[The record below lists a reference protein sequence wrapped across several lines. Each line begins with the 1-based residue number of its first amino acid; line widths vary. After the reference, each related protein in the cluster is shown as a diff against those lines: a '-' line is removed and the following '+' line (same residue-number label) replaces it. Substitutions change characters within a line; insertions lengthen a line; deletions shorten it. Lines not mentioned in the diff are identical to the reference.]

1 MAKLDMEKMALFH
14 DFLIPY
20 CNLNLYHLSNIRDKH
35 SLAALKKI
43 KLLSDFNPLSK
54 GIVALPTCFDK
65 NPF

>member
-1 MAKLDMEKMALFH
+1 MQVNKLWIRN
-14 DFLIPY
+14 FLK
-20 CNLNLYHLSNIRDKH
+20 NIKDKH

>member
-1 MAKLDMEKMALFH
+1 MHLNKLWIRN
-14 DFLIPY
+14 FLK
-20 CNLNLYHLSNIRDKH
+20 NIKGKH
-35 SLAALKKI
+35 YLAALKKV